1 MPHREIDLHLAVC
14 RFISLK
20 YPNVLFF
27 SDGSGL
33 RMSIGLAKQFKRL
46 RSSNGVPDLF
56 IAEPR
61 KGYHG
66 LFLEIKKKD
75 AGVFLKDGSLSKNKH
90 VREQAAVLDHLSHK
104 GYFAAFGIGLDQ
116 CCEIVDYYL
125 GFEEEKTH

>member
-1 MPHREIDLHLAVC
+1 MPPREIDLHVAVC

-61 KGYHG
+61 GEYFG
-66 LFLEIKKKD
+66 AFIEIKKKD
-75 AGVFLKDGSLSKNKH
+75 AGVFLKDGTLSKNKH

-104 GYFAAFGIGLDQ
+104 GYFAAFGIGLDH
-116 CCEIVDYYL
+116 CCKMVDEYL
-125 GFEEEKTH
+125 DFEEENSP